1 MMLTILV
8 EESRQEAP
16 VLILGGVEKI
26 YLTTNTYDAVD
37 SFEIFGCDSNISLPN
52 FPRLLHN
59 FVHVTC
65 RKENVCVLPS
75 FLALRKKVH
84 LASHNENNVHDKLSM
99 WQVSGG
105 GEHGLGQ

>member
-1 MMLTILV
+1 MLLTILV

-52 FPRLLHN
+52 YPRFYFTNKSN
-59 FVHVTC
+59 FVHVAC
-65 RKENVCVLPS
+65 RK
-75 FLALRKKVH
+75 RM
-84 LASHNENNVHDKLSM
+84 LASCLLFSVTEKRAFAFT
-99 WQVSGG
+99 
-105 GEHGLGQ
+105 